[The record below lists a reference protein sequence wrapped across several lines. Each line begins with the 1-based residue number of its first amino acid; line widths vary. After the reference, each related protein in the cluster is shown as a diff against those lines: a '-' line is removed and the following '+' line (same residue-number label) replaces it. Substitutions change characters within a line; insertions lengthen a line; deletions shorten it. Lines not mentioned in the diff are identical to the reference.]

1 MATNYTQMVTAT
13 VTVLMRDRGMN
24 PTSLSKESGVP
35 RGALDDCL
43 FREKPW
49 KTSHLEAIAT
59 ALETDLVNVVAPG
72 PVRVKASA

>member
-24 PTSLSKESGVP
+24 PTSLSKASDVP

-43 FREKPW
+43 FRGKPW

-72 PVRVKASA
+72 PVQLKATA